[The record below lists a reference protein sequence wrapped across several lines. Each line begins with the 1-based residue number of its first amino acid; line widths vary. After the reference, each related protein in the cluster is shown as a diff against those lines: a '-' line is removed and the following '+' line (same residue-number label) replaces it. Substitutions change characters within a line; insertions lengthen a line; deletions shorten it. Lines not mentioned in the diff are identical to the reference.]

1 MNQSNISN
9 SQQNN
14 FDGVR
19 IFLALIVLFSHLSAI
34 TNNPAFWYLEKFADA
49 NFAVKGFFTISGYLV
64 CKSFIGSKNLTDF
77 FEKRVRRI
85 YPAYIGAVALC
96 FLIGIFVSRL
106 DILVYLSSPESFRYL
121 AFNALFLN
129 FLQPSLPGVF
139 ENNHLQAMD
148 GSLWTIKVEV
158 MLYLCV
164 PFLIFC
170 LRRFSSGLVA
180 LVFITASIAWVYYFE
195 QISSLSIGSEIARQF
210 PGQLS
215 YFVCGTFL
223 AVEPRFLKQLK
234 WIAPLGMLLL
244 IMLDNSNLK
253 VFIDPFAYSGI
264 VLFICTLKS
273 NYLNVGKFGDISYG
287 IYLYHFPIIQLL
299 VFLGI
304 FEINIYWGA
313 ALAFIVTL
321 MMSLLSWHFL
331 EKPFLKRSSY
341 YIEAEFAKS

>member
-1 MNQSNISN
+1 MPVK
-9 SQQNN
+9 QQNN
-14 FDGVR
+14 FDSVR
-19 IFLALIVLFSHLSAI
+19 ITLALIVLFSHLSAL

-49 NFAVKGFFTISGYLV
+49 NFAVKGFFAISGYLV
-64 CKSFIGSKNLTDF
+64 SKSFINSESVFDF
-77 FEKRVRRI
+77 FQKRVRRI
-85 YPAYIGAVALC
+85 YPAYIGAVVLC
-96 FLIGIFVSRL
+96 FLIGIFVTRL
-106 DILVYLSSPESFRYL
+106 DIATFLSSPQSFRYL
-121 AFNALFLN
+121 VFNALFLN

-164 PFLIFC
+164 PFLILCF
-170 LRRFSSGLVA
+170 RRFSSGLVA
-180 LVFITASIAWVYYFE
+180 LGFTTASIVWVYYFE
-195 QISSLSIGSEIARQF
+195 HISTLSIGSEIARQF

-215 YFVCGTFL
+215 YFVCGSFL

-234 WIAPLGMLLL
+234 WVAPLAILLL
-244 IMLDNSNLK
+244 ILLDNPNFK
-253 VFIDPFAYSGI
+253 IFIDPFAYSGI

-273 NYLNVGKFGDISYG
+273 KYLNFGKFGDVSYG

-304 FEINIYWGA
+304 FEINIYWGG
-313 ALAFIVTL
+313 ALAFIATL

-331 EKPFLKRSSY
+331 EKPFLKRSSH
-341 YIEAEFAKS
+341 YIEAEVAKS